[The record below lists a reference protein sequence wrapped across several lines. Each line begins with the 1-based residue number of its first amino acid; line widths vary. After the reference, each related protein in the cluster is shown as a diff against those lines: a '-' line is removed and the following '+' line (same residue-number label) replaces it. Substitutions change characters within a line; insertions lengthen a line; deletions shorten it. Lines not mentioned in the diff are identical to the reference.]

1 MKTRRVQFFSSS
13 QSNTS
18 AAGGAGG
25 LGGGPLHVRRVGPVL
40 QEGLATTGSRASLFT
55 EDHVEAFSVGNDA
68 VLKLC
73 CFAAAVTT
81 TMIWCDVPERCGGP
95 VARREGEDK
104 RLSTTIVP
112 QCAELGNARVF
123 WVVG

>member
-1 MKTRRVQFFSSS
+1 M
-13 QSNTS
+13 
-18 AAGGAGG
+18 
-25 LGGGPLHVRRVGPVL
+25 
-40 QEGLATTGSRASLFT
+40 
-55 EDHVEAFSVGNDA
+55 
-68 VLKLC
+68 KLC